1 MDAVLAQMRNAGYDA
16 QGAITMD
23 GVVELA
29 AGPAFDALLVGGGV
43 TGDDRADVIERVQA
57 IQPHITVVLVDR
69 GPHTALEELRAAI
82 G

>member
-1 MDAVLAQMRNAGYDA
+1 MDAVLAQMGDAGYDA
-16 QGAITMD
+16 RGANTID

-29 AGPAFDALLVGGGV
+29 AETAFDALLVGGGV
-43 TGDDRADVIERVQA
+43 TGDDRAEVIERVQG